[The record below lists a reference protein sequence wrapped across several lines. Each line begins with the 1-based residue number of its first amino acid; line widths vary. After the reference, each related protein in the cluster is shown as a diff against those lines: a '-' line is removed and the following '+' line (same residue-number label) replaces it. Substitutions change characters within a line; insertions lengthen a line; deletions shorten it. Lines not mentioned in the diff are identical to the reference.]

1 SGGGS
6 SAGTSGSGSGPV
18 TVVTLGGDN
27 AHPETLFFP
36 AGGPASM
43 SAASAAQAAAQT
55 SQVSHALPQAPELAK
70 AAMREAGKA
79 GSPASGSVTVDL
91 TQHFDLIADDARA
104 VRKVLESIKPD
115 MEALVRRALEKLQSD
130 RRRTAYAQ

>member
-1 SGGGS
+1 DN
-6 SAGTSGSGSGPV
+6 SAPQ
-18 TVVTLGGDN
+18 
-27 AHPETLFFP
+27 TLFFP
-36 AGGPASM
+36 AGGGASM
-43 SAASAAQAAAQT
+43 PAAAAAQA
-55 SQVSHALPQAPELAK
+55 SQVSRALPQAPELAK
-70 AAMREAGKA
+70 AAMRGAAKA
-79 GSPASGSVTVDL
+79 SSPASGSVTVDL